1 MTSTSP
7 QGGPARNRQRS
18 AVTAGRLVALGL
30 AALAVVFI
38 AQNRDRVR
46 ISLFTIDVTAP
57 IWLILTVMV
66 LVGMAVGVLLRA
78 RR

>member
-7 QGGPARNRQRS
+7 QGGPARNRQQS

-30 AALAVVFI
+30 AVFAVVFI

-57 IWLILTVMV
+57 IWLILTLMV
-66 LVGMAVGVLLRA
+66 LVGMAVGVLLRG

>member
-7 QGGPARNRQRS
+7 QGGPARNRQLP

-30 AALAVVFI
+30 ATLAVVFI

-66 LVGMAVGVLLRA
+66 LVGMAVGVLLRG